1 MQKARLLA
9 KDGDF
14 ARSRAELRACEGSGS
29 KAESEAREMLP
40 LVDAAVGEAER
51 ARRARDARAWGQCVD
66 HASKA
71 LEVGTNS
78 IELRELRLGCEE
90 EAGDVDGVYG
100 DLTWVITRR
109 GGDVLTLQPI
119 GRAQAVR

>member
-14 ARSRAELRACEGSGS
+14 VRSRVELRACDGS
-29 KAESEAREMLP
+29 KAEGEAREMLP
-40 LVDAAVGEAER
+40 LVDTAVSEAER

-78 IELRELRLGCEE
+78 IELRELRLACEE

-100 DLTWVITRR
+100 DLTWVPR
-109 GGDVLTLQPI
+109 V
-119 GRAQAVR
+119 